1 MVHHSDDEDIPHDP
15 APTKRLPA
23 GFALDDAFS
32 DNEDMDVPEFS
43 SAAIREE
50 LAKNMNGAQSWNVGD
65 AGLDDLVTKIG
76 FSVDPDASVSTFDID
91 AGHDSPPSPLHSPT
105 SPRIQSQSS
114 SHQDSLY
121 EVPLSSEFSQVSLD
135 EPRSPPQPQQEEPE
149 ETVSE
154 YPAVQIDLSATDA
167 VTTEVHPDKMSMKSV
182 QPMQLPQRSVSHDE
196 FRPSTPSSPL
206 QVPSL
211 NASAVSTPSL
221 PLPTSTSLP
230 TPTTPK
236 PPATPPPSNRH
247 RPTRSAGPSM
257 LDKVISKTR
266 PPYLPPKPRTE
277 DRKHQQDW
285 EEMMKR
291 SRAAEEKRR
300 KALQDR
306 RLARE
311 RRIEESIGMWERDI
325 VPDWTV
331 VHRNSNLRR
340 LWWQGI
346 PTKLRAPLWQA
357 AVGNALALSKD
368 AFKTCLS
375 RAKRALASGTFPTTV
390 LNLLEEDIR
399 TTLPSIHLFVPETG
413 PMYQDLRDMLCAWVV
428 ARSDEGLG
436 YVVGVAKI
444 AAMILLNMPPA
455 PGFVVMRN
463 LLERHCLRSF
473 YGGMASKDDVEAYYR
488 IFDTLLADGM
498 PKIYFNF
505 KQHQVSP
512 AAYLPDWLVPLFL
525 DHLPFEAC
533 ARVWD
538 VIMLE
543 GDAFLYRAALAIL
556 GVLEPRLFFPD
567 KKELLELLRGENRAA
582 LEVARRE
589 GRLLNNGKYEIYG
602 VDEESLWERIDSMDE
617 WWRESTWKRLI
628 ERELPDL

>member
-1 MVHHSDDEDIPHDP
+1 MGSRSDDEDLAHGIT
-15 APTKRLPA
+15 AKNGASL
-23 GFALDDAFS
+23 GFTLDDAFS
-32 DNEDMDVPEFS
+32 DNEDIDVPEFNP
-43 SAAIREE
+43 AAIREE
-50 LAKNMNGAQSWNVGD
+50 LAKSLNGANTWHV
-65 AGLDDLVTKIG
+65 DDGGIDELVSKIG

-91 AGHDSPPSPLHSPT
+91 AGHDSPPSVPHSPS
-105 SPRIQSQSS
+105 SPRIQSTSS

-121 EVPLSSEFSQVSLD
+121 DVPLSSEMSQVSLSD
-135 EPRSPPQPQQEEPE
+135 HRSSPPPLRGEPE
-149 ETVSE
+149 EIVSE
-154 YPAVQIDLSATDA
+154 YPAVQIDVSAPQVVA
-167 VTTEVHPDKMSMKSV
+167 KEVHADRVSSEDTN
-182 QPMQLPQRSVSHDE
+182 PMQHPQYAASHDE
-196 FRPSTPSSPL
+196 FRPKTPPSPL
-206 QVPSL
+206 NIPPL
-211 NASAVSTPSL
+211 NAGAASTSAL
-221 PLPTSTSLP
+221 PLATSVSLP

-236 PPATPPPSNRH
+236 LSDPPPPTARH
-247 RPTRSAGPSM
+247 RPTRSVGPSM

-266 PPYLPPKPRTE
+266 PPHLPPKPRTE
-277 DRKHQQDW
+277 DRKHQHDW
-285 EEMMKR
+285 EEMMKH

-300 KALQDR
+300 RALQER
-306 RLARE
+306 RLTRE
-311 RRIEESIGMWERDI
+311 RRIEESIGIWEREV
-325 VPDWTV
+325 VPDWTA
-331 VHRNSNLRR
+331 VHRNPNLRR

-346 PTKLRAPLWQA
+346 PTKLRAPMWQA

-368 AFKTCLS
+368 SFKTCLS
-375 RAKRALASGTFPTTV
+375 RAKRALASGSFPTTV
-390 LNLLEEDIR
+390 LSLLEDDIR
-399 TTLPSIHLFVPETG
+399 TTLPSIHLFAPERG
-413 PMYQDLRDMLCAWVV
+413 PLYQDLRDMLCAWVV

-436 YVVGVAKI
+436 YVVGVAKV
-444 AAMILLNMPPA
+444 AAMILLNMPSA
-455 PGFVVMRN
+455 PGFVVLRN

-538 VIMLE
+538 VIVLE
-543 GDAFLYRAALAIL
+543 GDAFLYRAALGIL

-567 KKELLELLRGENRAA
+567 KKELLELLRGENKAA
-582 LEVARRE
+582 LEVAKRD
-589 GRLLNNGKYEIYG
+589 GRLLDNGRYEIYG